1 MSNALRKL
9 LILVIM
15 AVSLTY
21 LVYRGAFTLNLT
33 TTYAVVASML
43 LLIAEAYGVFCVFLY
58 CVQVWD
64 PSEPPQMPVLEGRT
78 VDVFV
83 PTYNEDVMILRA
95 TLEACVRMDYPHRT
109 FLCDDGGTAQR
120 LNDPDPEKARKAR
133 ERAGELK
140 ALCAELGVTYMTR
153 EKNEHA
159 KAGNLNSAL
168 RVTDGEF
175 LIILDADHVPE
186 PHFIT
191 RLIGYF
197 ADEKLAYVQTPH
209 AFYNFDSFQSQNDH
223 NARKYWEEGRCFT
236 R

>member
-33 TTYAVVASML
+33 TTYATIASLL

-120 LNDPDPEKARKAR
+120 PGPGESAEGPRARR
-133 ERAGELK
+133 G
-140 ALCAELGVTYMTR
+140 T
-153 EKNEHA
+153 
-159 KAGNLNSAL
+159 
-168 RVTDGEF
+168 
-175 LIILDADHVPE
+175 
-186 PHFIT
+186 
-191 RLIGYF
+191 
-197 ADEKLAYVQTPH
+197 
-209 AFYNFDSFQSQNDH
+209 
-223 NARKYWEEGRCFT
+223 
-236 R
+236 